1 MPFVS
6 VLMPVF
12 NRQTIV
18 GEAIESILRQTF
30 QDWELIILNDASTDQ
45 TLDVC
50 RSYASA
56 DPRIRID
63 SNKQNL
69 GVSRTRMKLNSLAS
83 GKYIAIQD
91 SDDISV
97 PERLAREVQVLE
109 SNSNVGVV
117 SGIAAFLDDTGEV
130 FRYFPEFL
138 QRGGQYPQNKR
149 ELVRLLYNSC
159 EIANPA
165 CMFRRSILEKIKDPY
180 GEYKTI
186 DDWHFFLQ
194 AAHVERFWGIPEV
207 LVKMR
212 RGKDHPHLW
221 NNYGLAL
228 KEVCR
233 MMESVYNC
241 YKRDPDSPINYALYR
256 TSLSPWL
263 NKHGRH
269 FGGLRGYLNILQAV
283 VYDPSNQFARESLRE
298 FSVRAIRKATRFAI
312 RSKKTA
318 AAADSR

>member
-1 MPFVS
+1 MPLVS

-18 GEAIESILRQTF
+18 GDAIRSILQQTF
-30 QDWELIILNDASTDQ
+30 QDWELIILDDASTDK
-45 TLDVC
+45 TLEVC
-50 RSYASA
+50 RSFASA
-56 DPRIRID
+56 DPRITVH
-63 SNKQNL
+63 SNEQNL
-69 GVSRTRMKLNSLAS
+69 GVGKTRMKLNSLAS

-97 PERLAREVQVLE
+97 PERLAKQVQVLE
-109 SNSNVGVV
+109 SKPEVGVI

-130 FRYFPEFL
+130 FRYFPEL
-138 QRGGQYPQNKR
+138 LHRGGQYPQNKQDM
-149 ELVRLLYNSC
+149 VRLLYHSC

-165 CMFRRSILEKIKDPY
+165 ILFRRMILEKIRDPY
-180 GEYKTI
+180 GEYQTI

-194 AAHVERFWGIPEV
+194 AAHAERFWGIPEV

-212 RGKDHPHLW
+212 RGQGHAHLW
-221 NNYGLAL
+221 DNYGLAL

-233 MMESVYNC
+233 MMESVYNR
-241 YKRDPDSPINYALYR
+241 YKGDPESPINFALYR

-263 NKHGRH
+263 NKHGRY
-269 FGGLRGYLNILQAV
+269 FGGWRGYLNILQAV
-283 VYDPSNQFARESLRE
+283 AYDPSNQFARESLKE
-298 FSVRAIRKATRFAI
+298 FSGRAIRKAKRFAI
-312 RSKKTA
+312 RSKKTE